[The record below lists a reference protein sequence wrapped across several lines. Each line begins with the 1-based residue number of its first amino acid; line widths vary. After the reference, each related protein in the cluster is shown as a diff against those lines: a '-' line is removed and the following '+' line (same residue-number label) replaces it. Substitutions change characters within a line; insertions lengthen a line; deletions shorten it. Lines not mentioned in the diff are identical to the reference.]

1 MGMSG
6 RAKTG
11 YPLDT
16 AQNLELNA
24 HFLKRVAIPL
34 TKMKVG
40 CPVLCD
46 CHIITQVALCLW
58 WGGIYVH
65 TIPCKKRP
73 GVFYRGANWGSKTP
87 KNLPEITG
95 HFKDRVA
102 DFWILLD
109 GVAFQKTWL
118 PPGSK

>member
-1 MGMSG
+1 MGTSG
-6 RAKTG
+6 RAKTS

-58 WGGIYVH
+58 WGGIYGH

-73 GVFYRGANWGSKTP
+73 GVFLQGSKLRQEDP
-87 KNLPEITG
+87 KELT
-95 HFKDRVA
+95 
-102 DFWILLD
+102 
-109 GVAFQKTWL
+109 
-118 PPGSK
+118 